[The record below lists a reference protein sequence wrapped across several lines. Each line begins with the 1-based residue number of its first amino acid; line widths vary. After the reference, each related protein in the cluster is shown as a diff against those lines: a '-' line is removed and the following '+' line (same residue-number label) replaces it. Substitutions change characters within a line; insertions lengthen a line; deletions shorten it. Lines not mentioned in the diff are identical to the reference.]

1 MVDISLLLVAS
12 CGMFAVGDSVPVSSH
27 DTLAVRD
34 TAAVR
39 AAAAA
44 HFSEADSAVQR
55 RVTIRA
61 DTAWAT
67 VYHGRITF
75 TIIRLRRSPTGWRFD
90 RELGYGIH

>member
-12 CGMFAVGDSVPVSSH
+12 CGIFAVRDSAPDASH
-27 DTLAVRD
+27 DTSAVRD

-44 HFSEADSAVQR
+44 HFSEPDTAVQR
-55 RVTIRA
+55 RVIIRA

-67 VYHGRITF
+67 VYHGSITF